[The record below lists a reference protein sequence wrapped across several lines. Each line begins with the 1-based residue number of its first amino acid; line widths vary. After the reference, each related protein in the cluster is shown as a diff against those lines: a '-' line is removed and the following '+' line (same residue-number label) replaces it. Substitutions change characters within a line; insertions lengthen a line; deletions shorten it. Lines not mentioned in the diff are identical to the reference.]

1 MPFSPLSPGVYVT
14 EVDLTTSVPAVSVST
29 GGHSGI
35 FQWGP
40 ALKVTSINNEKQLVT
55 RFGDPDNNTAASFFS
70 CASFLAYS
78 NALQVAR
85 AGGTGTNNATSNAAT
100 NVVINNEDD
109 YFNNLFST
117 YVVGNPWTA
126 RYPGALG
133 NSLKVVA
140 WTSNAAW
147 VADATNANSPNFI
160 FANQFPFGPNTSPW
174 LTNISGGANTGDEL
188 HVIVID
194 AGGRFTG
201 QANTVLEKYQGL
213 SRLQDSA
220 TPLGA
225 NNFYHTVLFNKS
237 SYIYSTGI
245 PSSNANGWNIPS
257 SAFVASNSANEGA
270 ANVFTL
276 AGGKDGTI
284 TTANL
289 QTAWTLFANVE
300 QVDVGLL
307 FTADAGNTLQSFVVQ
322 SVAQVRKDAV
332 AFISPPLANTQDVTG
347 QATSIAN
354 YANQLNARSS
364 YAVMDSGYKYMYD
377 KYNDAYRWIPLN
389 ADIAGLCAQTDNLR
403 DPWWSPA
410 GLQRGTI
417 KNSVKL
423 AYNPGKADRDTLYSA
438 GVNPVVSFPGQGT
451 ILFGDK
457 TFLNYASAFDHIN
470 VRRLFIVLEKA
481 ISQASRTSL
490 FEFNDAFTRS
500 QFTNLITPFLTTVKG
515 RRGITDFKV
524 VCDQTNNTPFIINSN
539 QFVGDIYIVPNFSI
553 NFIQLN
559 FVAVQNGVNF
569 NTIIG
574 QF

>member
-1 MPFSPLSPGVYVT
+1 MPFNPLSPGVYVS
-14 EVDLTTSVPAVSVST
+14 EIDLTTSVPAVSVST
-29 GGHSGI
+29 GGFAGT

-40 ALKVTSINNEKQLVT
+40 VLLVSAINTETQLNAK
-55 RFGDPDNNTAASFFS
+55 FGDPDNNTAVSFFS
-70 CASFLAYS
+70 AASFLAYS
-78 NALQVAR
+78 NALQLVR
-85 AGGTGTNNATSNAAT
+85 AGGTGSNNATSNGSAA
-100 NVVINNEDD
+100 VVINNEND
-109 YFNNLFST
+109 YFNGLLST
-117 YVVGNPWTA
+117 YVTGNPWTA

-133 NSLKVVA
+133 NSLKVIA

-147 VADATNANSPNFI
+147 TANSSNSADPLYA

-174 LTNISGGANTGDEL
+174 LTQVSNGSKIGDEM

-194 AGGRFTG
+194 EDGVFTG
-201 QANTVLEKYQGL
+201 VANTVLEKYQGV
-213 SRLQDSA
+213 SRITNA
-220 TPLGA
+220 TTPLGA
-225 NNFYHTVLFNKS
+225 NNFYRTVIFNQS
-237 SYIYSTGI
+237 SYIYNTGI
-245 PSSNANGWNIPS
+245 PSANANGWNIPS
-257 SAFVASNSANEGA
+257 TVWVASNTTNEATANAFSLTGGA
-270 ANVFTL
+270 
-276 AGGKDGTI
+276 DGTV

-289 QTAWTLFANVE
+289 EIAWGLFANTE

-307 FTADAGNTLQSFVVQ
+307 FTGDASNVLQSYVVQ

-332 AFISPPLANTQDVTG
+332 AFISPPLANVQSVTG
-347 QATSIAN
+347 VAASIVN

-410 GLQRGTI
+410 GLQRGVI

-423 AYNPGKADRDTLYSA
+423 AYNPGKADRDSLYAA
-438 GVNPVVSFPGQGT
+438 GVNPVVSFPAQGT
-451 ILFGDK
+451 ILYGDK

-481 ISQASRTSL
+481 ISQASQTSL
-490 FEFNDAFTRS
+490 FEFNDNFTRA
-500 QFTNLITPFLTTVKG
+500 QFVNLITPFLTTVKG

-524 VCDQTNNTPFIINSN
+524 VCDQTNNTPGVISSN
-539 QFVGDIYIVPNFSI
+539 QFVGDIYIVPNYSI

-559 FVAVQNGVNF
+559 FVAVQNGVSF